1 MPSSTN
7 YKQVFIERIKL
18 LEKAE
23 KDKAF
28 RKIFKERC
36 KRDVVFFCNSICST
50 YDPRKKPSMIPFILF
65 PKQEEYLLW
74 RNERR
79 FKKEHGLVEKSR
91 DLGLTYLNVL
101 SQTHAWL
108 FEQGYA
114 GLMTSRK
121 EMLVD
126 RRGDPS
132 SIFEKFRIILRY
144 LPSWMLPENFS
155 WSEHDNYM
163 RLVNPDNGS
172 VITGEVGQSSGRG
185 GRSSV
190 CDWDEVAFAERPEM
204 IDAALSQN
212 SDVIIYTS
220 TPNGIGNLFY
230 RKRFSNKI
238 PVFTVTWKDHPEK
251 DEEWYKRQQNNL
263 DPIILAQE
271 VDLDY
276 TASSE
281 GIYISAKWVQS
292 AIAYNDKP
300 FIPAIGEN
308 VAALDVA
315 SSGQN
320 RTVFGARKGNV
331 VYFIKDWQG
340 LNTTQSAYEVRDLMK
355 ELGCTH
361 LTYDSDGIGGELAN
375 SWVGEDLE
383 FTLYP
388 FHGNGTPTERVWEG
402 EDKTS
407 KQKFKNAR
415 AEASGILRERFRK
428 TYENYHA
435 IKLHP
440 VEELISIPNHSTL
453 IAQLSVPKY
462 KRDASGKIL
471 IESKEDMRK
480 RGVESPD
487 FYDMLALLVAPVEN
501 AIEEFEAWLS

>member
-1 MPSSTN
+1 MSVILSRQEVL
-7 YKQVFIERIKL
+7 KERHDIFDL
-18 LEKAE
+18 CETDLDFRRIALEKS
-23 KDKAF
+23 KKN
-28 RKIFKERC
+28 
-36 KRDVVFFCNSICST
+36 VVFWCNTFCWT
-50 YDPRKKPSMIPFILF
+50 YDPRKRPSMLPFLLF
-65 PKQEEYLLW
+65 PKQQEYLLW

-79 FKKEHGLVEKSR
+79 KKKEHGLIEKSR
-91 DLGLTYLNVL
+91 DAGISFCNVI

-108 FEQGYA
+108 FESGYS
-114 GLMTSRK
+114 GLITSRK

-132 SIFEKFRIILRY
+132 SIFEKIRIILRY
-144 LPSWMLPENFS
+144 LPPWMLPEGFS

-163 RLVNPDNGS
+163 RLVNPSNGS
-172 VITGEVGQSSGRG
+172 VITGESGSQAGRG
-185 GRSSV
+185 ARSSV

-238 PVFTVTWKDHPEK
+238 PVFTITWKDHPEK
-251 DEEWYKRQQNNL
+251 DEEWYKKQQDQL

-276 TASSE
+276 TASQE
-281 GIYISAKWVQS
+281 GIFIPAKWVQA
-292 AIAYNDKP
+292 AIANPLP

-308 VAALDVA
+308 VASVDIAT
-315 SSGQN
+315 SGQN
-320 RTVFGARKGNV
+320 RTVWGARKGNV
-331 VYFIKDWQG
+331 VYCIEDWQG
-340 LNTTQSAYEVRDLMK
+340 KNTTESAYDVRDLMIEK
-355 ELGCTH
+355 GCTH
-361 LTYDSDGIGGELAN
+361 LTYDADGVGGELAN
-375 SWVGEDLE
+375 SWMGEDLE

-388 FHGNGTPTERVWEG
+388 FHGNGTPTERIWEG

-407 KQKFKNAR
+407 RQKFRNAR
-415 AEASGILRERFRK
+415 AEAWGCLRNRFKK
-428 TYENYHA
+428 TYENFHA
-435 IKLHP
+435 IKTHP
-440 VEELISIPNHSTL
+440 IEELISIPNHPTL

-462 KRDASGKIL
+462 KRDAQGRYL

-487 FYDMLALLVAPVEN
+487 FADCLALLVAPVEN
-501 AIEEFEAWLS
+501 AVEEFEAWLS